1 MFSLKENKNIENVGK
16 IDPDRARGLLTSVAS
31 KLNTWYNIDEF
42 VPTNLPPSFHGPPK
56 NIFRKAKIFPGNVGD
71 GEGEVV
77 SKFFSKCYFAIMGP
91 GLKILFQT
99 SIFNTFRNSSIPRPH
114 LGKLGPPF
122 STFLWGGGGCYTPTH
137 PSK

>member
-1 MFSLKENKNIENVGK
+1 MFSLKGNKNIENGGK

-77 SKFFSKCYFAIMGP
+77 STFFFQM
-91 GLKILFQT
+91 LFCDNGAGVK
-99 SIFNTFRNSSIPRPH
+99 NTFSDLTI
-114 LGKLGPPF
+114 
-122 STFLWGGGGCYTPTH
+122 
-137 PSK
+137 